1 MVGDVRDR
9 ECCRENMRDVRDK
22 EEYYRRTSR
31 EMKET
36 EEYYKR
42 TWKEMKETEKN
53 IVGTTWRETERQR

>member
-1 MVGDVRDR
+1 MK
-9 ECCRENMRDVRDK
+9 RDVRDK
-22 EEYYRRTSR
+22 EEYYRRTWR

-53 IVGTTWRETERQR
+53 IVGTTWREIERQR